1 MNKIAYQWSNE
12 LLESELNTHLDRGLS
27 EGEATRRLNE
37 NGYNQLDE
45 PKKRSLF
52 MKFIDQILDFMILV
66 LIGASV
72 LSFITGDFTEGILI
86 LGIVLIN
93 AILGL
98 AQEAKAE
105 KALSSIKAMSSPH
118 AKVKRDNKDQLID
131 VKNLVVGDVVLLDA
145 GDYVPADCRI
155 IESINLKCD
164 ESALTGE
171 AIPVDKVSSIIDKD
185 DIPLGDRINMGFM
198 GTVVTYGRG
207 KAVIVKTG
215 MDTELGH
222 IASMLTETKDEQTP
236 LQKSMAQLGKIL
248 ALIALAITAFIFII
262 SIVEAYIVD
271 GSISALVW
279 KEAFMTAIALAVA
292 AIPEGLPAIITI
304 VLALGMQNLVKKN
317 AIVRTLPAVETLG
330 STGII
335 CSDKT
340 GTLTQNMM
348 TVQKVYTSLGYEEIS
363 EEQSNQKYLQK
374 VAFYATLCND
384 TKLQKTDSEFIRI
397 GDPTEIALIDLAIST
412 HKDPIEMINSYP
424 RIHELPFDS
433 IRKLMTTVHEIDGQW
448 IAVVKGAPDVLM
460 NRITS
465 IEGTTIDRIKSF
477 TKANQEMA
485 EKALR
490 VLAVGYK
497 ILKKNINVKSLSFDD
512 LEQGLTLLGLIGM
525 MDPARPE
532 VKDSIK
538 QCDDAGII
546 TVMITGDHIHT
557 AIAIAKELNI
567 LKEDSIAITG
577 HELDQM
583 DDEAFDSKLRYI
595 RVYARVSPENKVR
608 IVDHWRKMGQVVAMT
623 GDGVNDAPSI
633 KKADIGIAMG
643 ITGTEVAKGA
653 ADMILTDDNFATI
666 VNAVGEGRAIFA
678 NIKKAIHYLLSCN
691 IGEILTIFLGTSLG
705 LLIFGDRVTTLTAVQ
720 ILWINLVTD
729 SIMAIALGLEAKEE
743 GIMKEKPRDTS
754 KSLFADG
761 FGSSIIKRGLLLG
774 FLSFAAYSIGWFLG
788 KSSGQEVLL
797 SQTMT
802 FMVLAMSQ
810 LVHSFNVRSEYQSV
824 FKMKPNKAMLVAFLV
839 SMSLQ
844 LLVICIP
851 FSRDIFGLIFP
862 NLIEWMIIIGLVIF
876 PVFLVEMQ
884 KRKRRKMMKRG

>member
-1 MNKIAYQWSNE
+1 MSKLTYQWSKE
-12 LLESELNTHLDRGLS
+12 LLEQQLNTHLDLGLS
-27 EGEATRRLNE
+27 EHEAKNRIDKYGL
-37 NGYNQLDE
+37 NQLDE
-45 PKKRSLF
+45 AKKRSLF
-52 MKFIDQILDFMILV
+52 LKFLDQILDFMIIV
-66 LIGASV
+66 LIGASI
-72 LSFITGDFTEGILI
+72 LSFITGDVTEGFLI
-86 LGIVLIN
+86 IGIVLIN

-105 KALSSIKAMSSPH
+105 RALASIKAMSSPH
-118 AKVKRDNKDQLID
+118 AKVRRDKIDRLID
-131 VKNLVVGDVVLLDA
+131 VKELVPGDIVLLDA

-171 AIPVDKVSSIIDKD
+171 AVPVEKIHKELSD
-185 DIPLGDRINMGFM
+185 DDLPLGDRINMGYM

-207 KAVIVKTG
+207 RAVVVDTG
-215 MDTELGH
+215 MHTELGH
-222 IASMLTETKDEQTP
+222 IAQMLTETKDDTTP

-248 ALIALAITAFIFII
+248 ALIALGITIVIFII
-262 SIVEAYIVD
+262 SILEAYLVD
-271 GSISALVW
+271 GGASQEVW

-340 GTLTQNMM
+340 GTLTQNLM
-348 TVQKVYTSLGYEEIS
+348 TVQKVFTAKGFVDLNTSKNVDELV
-363 EEQSNQKYLQK
+363 QKTALYG
-374 VAFYATLCND
+374 TLCND
-384 TKLQKTDSEFIRI
+384 TKLQLKEKELIKI
-397 GDPTEIALIDLAIST
+397 GDPTEIALIDLALMID
-412 HKDPIEMINSYP
+412 KDPKKMVNDYP
-424 RIHELPFDS
+424 RLHELPFDS
-433 IRKLMTTVHEIDGQW
+433 VRKMMTTVHAIDGK
-448 IAVVKGAPDVLM
+448 IYAIIKGAPDVIFD
-460 NRITS
+460 RS
-465 IEGTTIDRIKSF
+465 IAIDQGDIKTLDLF
-477 TKANQEMA
+477 KKANQEMA
-485 EKALR
+485 ETALR

-497 ILKKNINVKSLSFDD
+497 EIIQDQNIKGLSFSD
-512 LEQGLTLLGLIGM
+512 LEEEITLLGLVGM
-525 MDPARPE
+525 MDPSRPE
-532 VKDSIK
+532 VKDSIRV
-538 QCDDAGII
+538 CDEAGIKTI
-546 TVMITGDHIHT
+546 MITGDHIHT
-557 AIAIAKELNI
+557 AIAIAKELRI
-567 LKEDSIAITG
+567 LKDNSIAITG
-577 HELDQM
+577 QELDRM
-583 DDEAFDSKLRYI
+583 DDETFDRQIENI

-608 IVDHWRKMGQVVAMT
+608 IVEHWQKRDQVVAMT

-691 IGEILTIFLGTSLG
+691 IGEILTIFLGTTLG
-705 LLIFGDRVTTLTAVQ
+705 LLIFSDRVTTLTAVQ

-729 SIMAIALGLEAKEE
+729 SIMAIALGLEAKEA
-743 GIMKEKPRDTS
+743 GIMKESPRDAK

-761 FGSSIIKRGLLLG
+761 FGTSIIKRGILLAVM
-774 FLSFAAYSIGWFLG
+774 SFGAYTLGWFLG
-788 KSSGQEVLL
+788 MKTNQEVLL

-810 LVHSFNVRSEYQSV
+810 LVHSFNVRSEYQSI
-824 FKMKPNKAMLVAFLV
+824 FKMKPNNAMLIAFAM

-844 LLVICIP
+844 LAVIFIP
-851 FSRDIFGLIFP
+851 YTREIFGLVLPAFEHW
-862 NLIEWMIIIGLVIF
+862 LIIIGLVLF
-876 PVFLVEMQ
+876 PVLLVETQ
-884 KRKRRKMMKRG
+884 KWIKRRKMNV